1 MPDFSIYK
9 VDLDAPQPNGR
20 RGESPRSAFGKYNNL
35 TDELAAELD
44 RKVAIREGKGGSGYV
59 QNESGNVLFLRWG
72 DAAVQNQI
80 VASVDSTRQ
89 GFLFHSGNFTAGS
102 GWERSANGKMRQ
114 WGAINGLGDVQV
126 VFPIAFTAAVSSIV
140 VTLVGNFDSVSTAV
154 GMIRQADLNGFVCQK
169 RYINGGGA
177 VGLASQMAYFVAY
190 GA

>member
-1 MPDFSIYK
+1 MPDLSIYK

-35 TDELAAELD
+35 TDEVAAELD
-44 RKVAIREGKGGSGYV
+44 GKVTVRAGKGGSGYV
-59 QNESGNVLFLRWG
+59 LNEGGNVLKLQWS
-72 DAAVQNQI
+72 DASSPNQI

-102 GWERSANGKMRQ
+102 GWERSANGKLRQ

-126 VFPIAFTAAVSSIV
+126 VFPIAFTTAVSSIV
-140 VTLVGNFDSVSTAV
+140 LTLVGNFDAFSTAV
-154 GMIRQADLNGFVCQK
+154 GMIRQVDPNGFVCQK
-169 RYINGGGA
+169 RYINSGGA
-177 VGLASQMAYFVAY
+177 TGLANQTAYFVAY